1 MDAGIHKDFG
11 EFIFQA
17 VVEFLHRVQAH
28 EVAFVA
34 GAGAVGRRCGNERFF
49 GTLFAHL
56 VDDATFGSDDE
67 LSVGGLD
74 RMFQERSCRTDEI

>member
-1 MDAGIHKDFG
+1 MDVGIHKDFG

-34 GAGAVGRRCGNERFF
+34 GAGAVGRRCGNKRFV
-49 GTLFAHL
+49 GALLAHF
-56 VDDATFGSDDE
+56 VDDAAFGSDDE
-67 LSVGGLD
+67 LAFGGLD
-74 RMFQERSCRTDEI
+74 RIFQERSCRTDEI